1 MTQTSLS
8 FRIFSLLIKLIWNKL
23 NFDEKSFKFETLSKN
38 FCDIVSYIEPNYL
51 LDFIIIAQK
60 SIRNFK
66 IKLSF
71 KASNSCV
78 ENLFFFFFQKICIF
92 RTSSLVCNGFNV
104 IWGNPN
110 SIMFVFLSND
120 CLNYLLRQYLAKL
133 SQCFNIYSVDSIP
146 KLQICKDFDFYK
158 ELNQK
163 FSKFI
168 INWFVSIN

>member
-1 MTQTSLS
+1 MKKKT
-8 FRIFSLLIKLIWNKL
+8 FKLQ
-23 NFDEKSFKFETLSKN
+23 KFSKN

-66 IKLSF
+66 IQLSKTF
-71 KASNSCV
+71 QILMLKIFS
-78 ENLFFFFFQKICIF
+78 FFFSQKICIF
-92 RTSSLVCNGFNV
+92 RIFSLVCNGFNV
-104 IWGNPN
+104 ISGNPN

-146 KLQICKDFDFYK
+146 KLQICNDFDF
-158 ELNQK
+158 
-163 FSKFI
+163 
-168 INWFVSIN
+168 